1 MRNLTCIC
9 LGFLLSLN
17 TFSQKR
23 FITIDSTK
31 IWINTIGI
39 ENRKKGQPLIVFE
52 SGYGIAM
59 YNWDKI
65 LNGVSELAPL
75 FTYDRPG
82 IGESDPD
89 NEILTTRTV
98 PDKLMK
104 ILNYL
109 KLEPPYIMV
118 GHSLGGLYVRSF
130 AVYYPD
136 LLAGLV
142 MIDPADFTETM
153 ENKKLPY
160 LDILGSVNVVDSLF
174 AKWTRE
180 ETENNKKAAMQGKI
194 DRDGILLSLLSKND
208 FYEIRNSKLAD
219 IPVHILTGGLY
230 DTPKRFRPAEYN
242 DSLLF
247 RANKKHTLERWTEV
261 VQSVDKGMLFY
272 SGGAGHFVHCDNPEL
287 LISSIKIVLND
298 FELLKKKNEQYKTGS
313 DNSCWDCNCM
323 DRLIR

>member
-1 MRNLTCIC
+1 MLA
-9 LGFLLSLN
+9 LGILISLN
-17 TFSQKR
+17 TYSQKR
-23 FITIDSTK
+23 FITIDSAK

-65 LNGVSELAPL
+65 LTGVSALAPL

-82 IGESDPD
+82 IGESEPD
-89 NEILTTRTV
+89 NEILTTRIV

-109 KLEPPYIMV
+109 KIEPPYVMV

-136 LLAGLV
+136 LLAGMVL
-142 MIDPADFTETM
+142 IDPADFTETM
-153 ENKKLPY
+153 ENRRLPY
-160 LDILGSVNVVDSLF
+160 LDILRSAGLVDSLF
-174 AKWTRE
+174 AKWARE
-180 ETENNKKAAMQGKI
+180 EAENIEQGKI
-194 DRDGILLSLLSKND
+194 ARDGILLRLLSKND
-208 FYEIRNSKLAD
+208 FYEIRNSKLPD

-230 DTPKRFRPAEYN
+230 DIPPGDRPAEYN

-247 RANKKHTLERWTEV
+247 RSNKKHTMERWTEV
-261 VQSVDKGMLFY
+261 VQSVNKGMLFY
-272 SGGAGHFVHCDNPEL
+272 SGGAGHFVHCDDPEL

-298 FELLKKKNEQYKTGS
+298 YELLKEKNGQYKSTP
-313 DNSCWDCNCM
+313 DHRCLDCNCK
-323 DRLIR
+323 DSAIQ